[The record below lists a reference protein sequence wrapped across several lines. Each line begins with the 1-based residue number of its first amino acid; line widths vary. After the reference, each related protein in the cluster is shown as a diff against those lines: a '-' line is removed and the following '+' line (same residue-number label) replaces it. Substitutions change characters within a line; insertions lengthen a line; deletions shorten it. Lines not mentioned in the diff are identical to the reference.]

1 MFSTPR
7 LIAAAAALAIV
18 VAVVVWIYRQG
29 GDEVRTS
36 IERQNNKAGRTADD
50 VRSRFDLCPAG
61 MWNFGAGKCRLSPA
75 SGGRLAESPD
85 PPYFGAEVPVND
97 GGSYHVT
104 GRSERGRWPLD
115 RATGNSARVFLEQC
129 RFEYR
134 KPWRSLSVMQVWP

>member
-1 MFSTPR
+1 MITPSASAAAFRCLRRSAEIPWPNLLLILVAFVGITGFLAQERRSEGRGKTGRGDGVMFSTPR

-75 SGGRLAESPD
+75 SGGRLAESP
-85 PPYFGAEVPVND
+85 
-97 GGSYHVT
+97 
-104 GRSERGRWPLD
+104 
-115 RATGNSARVFLEQC
+115 
-129 RFEYR
+129 
-134 KPWRSLSVMQVWP
+134 